1 MRETWIKDSPEGAQ
15 NRLLR
20 TLAEALEAETGDA
33 FFSSV
38 VQRLAEALE
47 VEYAFVSELTRGGT
61 HFRSVALWAR
71 GKRGENFEVPLAGTP
86 CEAVLRGEAVHF
98 PDRLQQLFPDDPGL
112 VDWGVVGYVGVP
124 MVQRGGGVIGHLA
137 VLSERPFVSGDLAID
152 VMRIFAQRAVAEI
165 ERTRAEQALRDSEKQ
180 WRELYED
187 APIAYVYEGTDSRF
201 VSANRAAQKLLGLRP
216 EEVRGTLGTSLI
228 ASTPETQRR
237 VAEVLAAVQRGE
249 ERAGI
254 ELELRR
260 KDDGRPVWVQWW
272 SKPDPDGRYTR
283 TMLVDITDR
292 VMAQQERSRLQQQN
306 LYLREE
312 IKSEY
317 NFEEIIGAS
326 AALQKVLKDV
336 DRVAATDASVLI
348 IGETGTGKELV
359 ARAIHARSSRKDKP
373 LVKVNCAALAPG
385 LVESELFGHEK
396 GAFTG
401 ANERRIGRF
410 ELAHAGTI
418 FLDEVGEIPPEIQ
431 VKLLRVLQERE
442 FERAG
447 GSTTIRVDVRVIA
460 ATNRDLGKAVAD
472 GKFRQDLFYRLNVF
486 PVRMPSLR
494 ERGEDL
500 RLLVSYLVD
509 RHAKRMGRRITHVS
523 GNALERLA
531 RYEWPGNVRE
541 LENVIERAVILSSSE
556 ELEIGSDVLPVPG
569 SSSTQAARS
578 LVTAAGVPAAA
589 GSSLEEIERRH
600 IVETLRA
607 TGWRIEG
614 SGGAAERLR
623 VNPST
628 LRSRMKKLGISRS
641 RDAAS

>member
-1 MRETWIKDSPEGAQ
+1 MDEKGDHDRPEAAQ
-15 NRLLR
+15 NRLLQ

-33 FFSSV
+33 FFCSL
-38 VQRLAEALE
+38 VQRLAEALR

-61 HFRSVALWAR
+61 HFRSLALWAR
-71 GKRGENFEVPLAGTP
+71 GRLGENFEVPLAGTP
-86 CEAVLRGEAVHF
+86 CEAVLRGEAAYY
-98 PDRLQQLFPDDPGL
+98 PDHLQQLFPEDAGL

-124 MVQRGGGVIGHLA
+124 MVQRGGRVIGHFA
-137 VLSERPFVSGDLAID
+137 VLGERPLLEGKRVLDL
-152 VMRIFAQRAVAEI
+152 MRIFAVRAVTEI
-165 ERTRAEQALRDSEKQ
+165 ERARAEKALRDSEQ
-180 WRELYED
+180 QLRDLYEE
-187 APIAYVYEGTDSRF
+187 APIAYVLEGTDSRF
-201 VSANRAAQKLLGLRP
+201 VSANRAAQRLLGLKP
-216 EEVRGTLGTSLI
+216 EEVRGTLGRSLV

-237 VAEVLAAVQRGE
+237 VADALAAIQGGE
-249 ERAGI
+249 ERSGI

-260 KDDGRPVWVQWW
+260 KDNGQPVWVQWW
-272 SKPDPDGRYTR
+272 SKPDPDGQRTR

-292 VMAQQERSRLQQQN
+292 VLAEQERNRLQQQN

-317 NFEEIIGAS
+317 NFEEIVGQS
-326 AALQKVLKDV
+326 TALQKVLKDV

-359 ARAIHARSSRKDKP
+359 ARAIHARSSRKDRP
-373 LVKVNCAALAPG
+373 LIKVNCAALAPG

-410 ELAHAGTI
+410 ELAHAGTL
-418 FLDEVGEIPPEIQ
+418 FLDEVGEIPPEMQ

-460 ATNRDLGKAVAD
+460 ATNRDLAAAIAD
-472 GKFRQDLFYRLNVF
+472 GKFRQDLFYRLNVY
-486 PVRMPSLR
+486 PVRMPPLR
-494 ERGEDL
+494 EREGDL

-509 RHAKRMGRRITHVS
+509 RYAKQIGRRITHVS
-523 GNALERLA
+523 AVTLERLA
-531 RYEWPGNVRE
+531 SYDWPGNIRE
-541 LENVIERAVILSSSE
+541 LENVIERAVILSAGP
-556 ELEIGSDVLPVPG
+556 ELELGSDALPGASMAEASPPAVGGRPG
-569 SSSTQAARS
+569 PPRAASGS
-578 LVTAAGVPAAA
+578 LHEV
-589 GSSLEEIERRH
+589 ERQH
-600 IVETLRA
+600 IVDTLRA
-607 TGWRIEG
+607 TAWRVDG
-614 SGGAAERLR
+614 SGGAAERLGM
-623 VNPST
+623 NPST